1 VSMSRA
7 AAIYRRE
14 LGYFYNS
21 IVAYIVTVVFVLLA
35 GYFFYNLLAFFN
47 LSSIQVM
54 QNPVAAQQMS
64 LTESVL
70 QPLFAN
76 MSVVLLL
83 IVPMITM
90 RLLSEERKMGT
101 AELLFSYPISD
112 WDAILGKYFAA
123 VTVLAG
129 MIVITLAY
137 PLLLH
142 RYADPEWGAVFTG
155 YAGLLLLGM
164 AYAAMGL
171 FFSSISENQI
181 VAGVLT
187 FGISLLFVIIGWIV
201 PFVSAPTARVISQ
214 VSVLEHFSGFSKG
227 IVDSNDVVYYLNF
240 SALFLFLCSRVLES
254 NRWRS

>member
-1 VSMSRA
+1 VTVSRA

-21 IVAYIVTVVFVLLA
+21 VVAYIVTMVFVLLA

-47 LSSIQVM
+47 LASMQVM
-54 QNPVAAQQMS
+54 QNPVAAQQLS

-123 VTVLAG
+123 VTVIAG
-129 MIVITLAY
+129 MIAITFVY
-137 PLLLH
+137 PLLLR
-142 RYADPEWGAVFTG
+142 RYALPEWGPVLTG

-164 AYAAMGL
+164 AYTALGL

-187 FGISLLFVIIGWIV
+187 FGVSLLFVIIGWTV
-201 PFVSAPTARVISQ
+201 PFVSASAARVISQ
-214 VSVLEHFSGFSKG
+214 VSVLEHFGGFSKG
-227 IVDSNDVVYYLNF
+227 MIDSNDAVYYLNF
-240 SALFLFLCSRVLES
+240 SVFFLFLCSRVLES

>member
-1 VSMSRA
+1 MSRML
-7 AAIYRRE
+7 AIYRRE

-21 IVAYIVTVVFVLLA
+21 IVAYIVTMVFVLLA

-47 LSSIQVM
+47 LASMQVM
-54 QNPVAAQQMS
+54 QNPVATQRLS

-83 IVPMITM
+83 IAPMLTM
-90 RLLSEERKMGT
+90 RLLSEERKLGT

-112 WDAILGKYFAA
+112 WDAILGKYLAA
-123 VTVLAG
+123 ATVLAG
-129 MIVITLAY
+129 MIAITALF

-142 RYADPEWGAVFTG
+142 RYADPEWGPIATG
-155 YAGLLLLGM
+155 YMGLLLLGM
-164 AYAAMGL
+164 AYTAMGL
-171 FFSSISENQI
+171 FFSSISENQV

-187 FGISLLFVIIGWIV
+187 FGVSLLFLIIGWIA
-201 PFVSAPTARVISQ
+201 PFVPADTGRVVSE
-214 VSVLEHFSGFSKG
+214 VSVLEHFDNFSKG
-227 IVDSNDVVYYLNF
+227 IIDTNDVVYYLNF
-240 SALFLFLCSRVLES
+240 SVFFLFLCSRVLES